1 MDGANP
7 AQEVTELAA
16 EAALLRGH
24 HGEMVH
30 EMERLLGHD
39 QSATAWRLRG
49 EAAMAA
55 NDSAAALT
63 DFKRGMGNGDFRI
76 AADYARF
83 LIDDDNIDE
92 ADRAL
97 KVLRQSGPD
106 RLDTLMIAG
115 TIAQHRGQ
123 LDAAQAAFDDAAK
136 RFPARVEPLVALA
149 DLSDLRG
156 HLDQTARYA
165 AAARA
170 RNPGQPQVF
179 SLTVRVA
186 AEQGDWA
193 KVRDLLAPREGS
205 LDLHSFDGLAYGEA
219 LLHLGHAEEARAVYQ

>member
-1 MDGANP
+1 
-7 AQEVTELAA
+7 
-16 EAALLRGH
+16 
-24 HGEMVH
+24 
-30 EMERLLGHD
+30 
-39 QSATAWRLRG
+39 
-49 EAAMAA
+49 MAA

-165 AAARA
+165 VAARA
-170 RNPGQPQVF
+170 QPQSTPSVF
-179 SLTVRVA
+179 IDRAGCGRAGRLGQSARFAGAARRVA
-186 AEQGDWA
+186 RSPQ
-193 KVRDLLAPREGS
+193 L
-205 LDLHSFDGLAYGEA
+205 
-219 LLHLGHAEEARAVYQ
+219 

>member
-115 TIAQHRGQ
+115 TIPSIA
-123 LDAAQAAFDDAAK
+123 
-136 RFPARVEPLVALA
+136 
-149 DLSDLRG
+149 
-156 HLDQTARYA
+156 
-165 AAARA
+165 
-170 RNPGQPQVF
+170 
-179 SLTVRVA
+179 
-186 AEQGDWA
+186 
-193 KVRDLLAPREGS
+193 GS
-205 LDLHSFDGLAYGEA
+205 LMRRRPRLTTRQSGFRRALSRWLHWPTCPICAGIWIRP
-219 LLHLGHAEEARAVYQ
+219 HVMP